1 MNFNEFKQSLKYK
14 KYKIWKII
22 VRYLEYK
29 SKDLLISIII
39 SFNKF
44 KFNSKKIINL
54 GNFKDNSYIN
64 FLNYS
69 LKNDYCFSYNENKDA
84 IKLFKRIGF
93 INFFKNT
100 VSNSYLK
107 ESENIKLNMHFEDIN
122 KNEIFIDTNYYDY
135 LSDKEK
141 LEQNSEVIMPYFMYP
156 RIYNN
161 FYKNIN
167 IIKKP
172 NLDFRIFFSGS
183 IVEEGYK
190 SFTWEENEKKFP
202 NRVEIINE
210 ILKEY
215 KNEIFLI
222 KSKKD
227 LKSNQIFR
235 KKIILCLH
243 EKMIKKS
250 SYILN
255 FKDNFDLLSSS
266 CFNLNC
272 PGVVMPL
279 CHHLVEGM
287 KVGSIPIT
295 NCKNFVYPNLTEKNS
310 LNYSS
315 IEELNNKIQQALY
328 MPKDKILFM
337 RSNVLNYYKSYL
349 SPESFTIKFRK
360 ILEKNKKKI
369 IFCDDHRSVNQIK

>member
-29 SKDLLISIII
+29 SKDLLISILI

-64 FLNYS
+64 FLHYS
-69 LKNDYCFSYNENKDA
+69 LKNDYCFSYNENRDA
-84 IKLFKRIGF
+84 KKLFKRIGF

-107 ESENIKLNMHFEDIN
+107 ESENIKLNMHFEGIN

-135 LSDKEK
+135 LSDREK
-141 LEQNSEVIMPYFMYP
+141 LKQNCEIIMPYFMYP
-156 RIYNN
+156 RIYNT
-161 FYKNIN
+161 FYKKIN
-167 IIKKP
+167 VIKKP

-202 NRVEIINE
+202 NRIKIINE

-227 LKSNQIFR
+227 LKSNQIFK

-250 SYILN
+250 SYILD
-255 FKDNFDLLSSS
+255 FKDNFNLLSSS

-295 NCKNFVYPNLTEKNS
+295 NCENFVYPKLTEKNS
-310 LNYSS
+310 LNYTS
-315 IEELNNKIQQALY
+315 IEELNNKIQQALH
-328 MPKDKILFM
+328 MPEDKILFM

-349 SPESFTIKFRK
+349 SPESFKIKFRK